1 MNNPPYSMVDYLYKR
16 EKMKGRIKNMWIFNK
31 LSVSM
36 RMIISYGIIFII
48 ISIIGVIGI
57 NSLNK
62 INDALNNMYN
72 CQLTAIERLHRLNEN
87 SLQMNNNLLNLMSTD
102 DELVKSDLQND
113 IKENIKQQEVWLNKY
128 KEIKLDDYQ
137 NKELQILT
145 EAYSKYIEKNNNLV
159 EKLDQG
165 KIEELE
171 GIYKE
176 ADKYRNDMQRSIN
189 NLVSYSTFNA
199 EDENNKNVEL
209 YSITKQQI
217 IVCMVVGLFL
227 SLILGTIMIRT
238 IVTPLK
244 NINSFAEKIKNYD
257 FSQKIS
263 IRGNDEFSRTA
274 KLLNAAVGNIKE
286 LISVIINKSSELS
299 ACSEEL
305 SASVDEINNQ
315 LGDIGTCNDEIASQ
329 INKNNLS
336 TEEIV
341 GLVKNI
347 NGNIENLSETA
358 EKTLMKSSDI
368 KSNAAEIVRK
378 GEEAR
383 SLSKVIY
390 EEKSSQVKEAINQG
404 KIIEDIQKLT
414 KIIVDIASQ
423 TNLLALNASIEAARA
438 GEAGKGFAVVASEV
452 VNLADKSLDTTND
465 IQSIVNETSHIF
477 KNLIGYSGDILNYI
491 DNNVYKDYELMVKS
505 NANYTNDA
513 ESINELLKN
522 ITSMI
527 EKINESVAI
536 INKSIF
542 SFKEDIGKSQKRTK
556 DIVENINEVNMGMKE
571 ISINSEIQSN
581 LAVEL
586 NKVVNQFII

>member
-1 MNNPPYSMVDYLYKR
+1 
-16 EKMKGRIKNMWIFNK
+16 MWIFNK

-36 RMIISYGIIFII
+36 RMIISYGMIFII

-87 SLQMNNNLLNLMSTD
+87 SLQMNNNLLNFMSTD

-113 IKENIKQQEVWLNKY
+113 IKENIKQQELWLNKY

-145 EAYSKYIEKNNNLV
+145 EAYGKYMEKNNNLL
-159 EKLDQG
+159 EKINQG
-165 KIEELE
+165 KTDELA

-199 EDENNKNVEL
+199 EDENNKNVQL
-209 YSITKQQI
+209 YSVTKRQI
-217 IVCMVVGLFL
+217 IVCMVVGLIL
-227 SLILGTIMIRT
+227 SLILGNIMTKT

-244 NINSFAEKIKNYD
+244 KINSFAEKIKNYD

-263 IRGNDEFSRTA
+263 IRGNDEFSKTS
-274 KLLNAAVGNIKE
+274 KLLNVAVDNIKE
-286 LISVIINKSSELS
+286 LISIILNKASELS

-315 LGDIGTCNDEIASQ
+315 LEDIGTCNDEIASQ

-341 GLVKNI
+341 GLVKKINENI
-347 NGNIENLSETA
+347 GDLSETA

-368 KSNAAEIVRK
+368 KSNAAETVRK

-390 EEKSSQVKEAINQG
+390 EEKSSQVKEAIHEG
-404 KIIEDIQKLT
+404 KIIDDIQKLT

-452 VNLADKSLDTTND
+452 VNLADKSVDTTND

-477 KNLIGYSGDILNYI
+477 KKLIGYSGDILNYI